1 MVDLLFECFSEEIPA
16 RMQAAAAEQLESK
29 LVAALKDANLAHGE
43 VRSFVSPRHL
53 AVMVK
58 DLPAQQPDQTTER
71 KGPKTNAPQPA
82 IDGFLKSTG
91 LTLDQLQIQTIGKDE
106 CYMAVVH
113 SKGKALADAIKPMLE
128 DILRGFHWPKS
139 QRWGAYD
146 IAWVRPLQAMVCLL
160 DGAVVPVQFGHLTAS
175 NITYGHRFLAPQP
188 ISLAD
193 PSLYVRKLEDASVLV
208 NHEQREGF
216 IESKLQEVAAKH
228 GLTVVKDDALL
239 SEVTGLVEWPVVV
252 CGEFDTSYLK
262 LPPEVLISEMR
273 HHQKYFALQSA
284 DGTLSNRFL
293 VVTNMVTDDDA
304 ASVIKGNQRVL
315 RARLEDGQF
324 FWNQDRN
331 KPLSSWLEDTRGMI
345 FHAKLGS
352 VYDKA
357 QRIESLAA
365 TIASMI
371 GADVEKTKRAAQLCK
386 ADLVTGMV
394 GEFPDLQGVMG
405 RYYALEQKEDTT
417 VADAIR
423 DHYKPAGANDSVPTA
438 PISVAVAMADKL
450 DSLVGLF
457 AVGEKPTGSKDPFAL
472 RRAALGILRMIL
484 ENGLRV
490 NLPELVEHV
499 YNILS
504 IKGMLT
510 ADIES
515 RVAKHHAVEEVQMFF
530 ADRLKVMLRDAAI
543 RHDVVAAVMS
553 SADSDVLRVANKARA
568 IEAFANSDDGANLLA
583 AYRRACNILEAEEKK
598 DKTSFNTAPQPAHFQ
613 QDEERTLF
621 DALQRVEAPVS
632 AALAAEHYESAMRE
646 LASLR
651 KPLDAYFD
659 KVMVNAPESAVRINR
674 LNTLNQ
680 IRACMNQ
687 VADFGLIEIKTES
700 RELKAA

>member
-16 RMQAAAAEQLESK
+16 RMQAAAAEQLENK
-29 LVAALKDANLAHGE
+29 LVAALKDANLAHGA
-43 VRSFVSPRHL
+43 VCSFVSPRHL

-58 DLPAQQPDQTTER
+58 DLPAHQPDQTTER
-71 KGPKTNAPQPA
+71 KGPKVNAPQAA

-91 LTLDQLQIQTIGKDE
+91 LALNQLQIQTIGKDE
-106 CYMAVVH
+106 CYMAIVH
-113 SKGKALADAIKPMLE
+113 SKGKALADAIKPMIE
-128 DILRGFHWPKS
+128 EILRGFHWPKS

-146 IAWVRPLQAMVCLL
+146 IAWVRPLQAMLCLL
-160 DGAVVPVQFGHLTAS
+160 DDTVVPVQFGHLTAS
-175 NITYGHRFLAPQP
+175 NITYGHRFLAPQA
-188 ISLAD
+188 IVLTD
-193 PSLYVRKLEDASVLV
+193 LNMYVRKLEDACVLV

-228 GLTVVKDDALL
+228 GLQVVKDDALL
-239 SEVTGLVEWPVVV
+239 AEVTGLVEWPVVV
-252 CGEFDTSYLK
+252 AAEFDASYLK

-304 ASVIKGNQRVL
+304 TSVIKGNQRVL

-324 FWNQDRN
+324 FWNQDRARA
-331 KPLSSWLEDTRGMI
+331 LSSWLEDTRGMI

-365 TIASMI
+365 KIAAMI
-371 GADVEKTKRAAQLCK
+371 GADVEKTKRAAALCK
-386 ADLVTGMV
+386 ADLVSGMV

-405 RYYALEQKEDTT
+405 RYYALEQSEDAA

-423 DHYKPAGANDSVPTA
+423 DHYKPVGANDSVPTA
-438 PISVAVAMADKL
+438 PISIAVAMADKL

-484 ENGLRV
+484 ENTLRV
-490 NLPELVEHV
+490 DLPLLIHEAQAASTKQH
-499 YNILS
+499 IAAS
-504 IKGMLT
+504 
-510 ADIES
+510 ADITAETLS
-515 RVAKHHAVEEVQMFF
+515 FF
-530 ADRLKVMLRDAAI
+530 ADRLKVMLRDSGI
-543 RHDVVAAVMS
+543 RYDVVAAVM
-553 SADSDVLRVANKARA
+553 ALHDIDAVRVANKARA
-568 IEAFANSDDGANLLA
+568 IEAFANSDDGVNLLA
-583 AYRRACNILEAEEKK
+583 AYRRACNILDAEEKK
-598 DKTSFNTAPQPAHFQ
+598 EKASFHRAPDAKHFAEN
-613 QDEERTLF
+613 EEHNLF
-621 DALQRVEAPVS
+621 DVLQRVQTPVS
-632 AALAAEHYESAMRE
+632 ASLAAENYEAAMRE

-651 KPLDAYFD
+651 APLDAYFD
-659 KVMVNAPESAVRINR
+659 KVMVNVPESAVRINR

-680 IRACMNQ
+680 IRGMMNQ
-687 VADFGLIEIKTES
+687 VADFGLIEIKTQN